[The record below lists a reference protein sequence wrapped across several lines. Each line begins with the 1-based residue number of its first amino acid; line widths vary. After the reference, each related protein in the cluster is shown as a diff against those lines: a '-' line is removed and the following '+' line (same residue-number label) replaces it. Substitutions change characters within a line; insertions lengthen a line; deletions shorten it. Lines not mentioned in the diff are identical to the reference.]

1 MPSSTV
7 EQYIKTIFM
16 IERRTGAACV
26 PMKVLADTMEVSP
39 GTATSMAKHLATL
52 TFVEYQPRQGV
63 TLSDAGRALALRI
76 VRRHRLIET
85 FLEQILGYDWSEVHT
100 DAEELEHVVSDR
112 FVERIDALLGHPE
125 YDPHGD
131 PIPRLDG
138 SIAAQ
143 DVRGLDTLTAGQTAE
158 IARLVDSRSDLLDI
172 LKEHDVMPGRRVEVL
187 EHNGATASMRIRAG
201 NDGKPLS
208 LSYDVAASIMV
219 LRP

>member
-1 MPSSTV
+1 MV
-7 EQYIKTIFM
+7 Q
-16 IERRTGAACV
+16 RRTDADCV
-26 PMKVLADTMEVSP
+26 PMKMLADTMEVSP

-52 TFVEYQPRQGV
+52 GLVDYQPRQGV
-63 TLSDAGRALALRI
+63 ILSAAGRSLAIRI

-85 FLEQILGYDWSEVHT
+85 FLEQVLNYDWSEVHT

-112 FVERIDALLGHPE
+112 FVERIEALLGYPE
-125 YDPHGD
+125 FDPHGD

-138 SIAAQ
+138 TFATQ
-143 DVRGLDTLTAGQTAE
+143 DLLGLDTITTGQIAE

-187 EHNGATASMRIRAG
+187 EHNEATASMRIRAG

>member
-1 MPSSTV
+1 MV
-7 EQYIKTIFM
+7 
-16 IERRTGAACV
+16 ERRTGTDCV
-26 PMKVLADTMEVSP
+26 PMKVLADTMDVSP

-52 TFVEYQPRQGV
+52 GFIDYQPRQGV
-63 TLSDAGRALALRI
+63 ILSAAGRTLAIRI

-85 FLEQILGYDWSEVHT
+85 FLEQILNYDWSEVHG

-112 FVERIDALLGHPE
+112 FVERIDALLGYPE

-138 SIAAQ
+138 TFATQ
-143 DVRGLDTLTAGQTAE
+143 NVRGLHTVTAGATAE
-158 IARLVDSRSDLLDI
+158 IARLVDSRPDLLDI
-172 LKEHDVMPGRRVEVL
+172 LKAHDIMPGRHVEVL
-187 EHNGATASMRIRAG
+187 EHNEATASMRIRAG

-219 LRP
+219 LRS